1 MATFLTVIL
10 FILAISLMVLVIM
23 QPDRSKGMSGGIG
36 TGATNSIFGVH
47 DDGGPLAKA
56 TEFVAAGF
64 LIVALLLYLV
74 S

>member
-1 MATFLTVIL
+1 MITLLTVIL
-10 FILAISLMVLVIM
+10 FTLAISLIVLVMI

-36 TGATNSIFGVH
+36 MSAANSIFGVH
-47 DDGGPLAKA
+47 DDGGPLARA

-64 LIVALLLYLV
+64 LITALLLYLV

>member
-1 MATFLTVIL
+1 MITLLTVIL
-10 FILAISLMVLVIM
+10 FTLAISLIVLVMI

-36 TGATNSIFGVH
+36 MGAANSIFGVH
-47 DDGGPLAKA
+47 DDGGPLARA

-64 LIVALLLYLV
+64 LITALLLYLV

>member
-1 MATFLTVIL
+1 MITFFTIIL
-10 FILAISLMVLVIM
+10 FILAVSLIVLVII
-23 QPDRSKGMSGGIG
+23 QPDRSKGMSGGVG
-36 TGATNSIFGVH
+36 MGATNSIFGVH

-56 TEFVAAGF
+56 TEYVAIGF